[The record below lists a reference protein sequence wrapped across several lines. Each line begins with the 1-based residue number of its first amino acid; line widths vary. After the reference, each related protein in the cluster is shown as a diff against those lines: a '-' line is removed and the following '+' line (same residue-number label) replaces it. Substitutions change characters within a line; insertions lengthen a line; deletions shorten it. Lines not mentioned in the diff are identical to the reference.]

1 MRQFLSVFAAAQA
14 NKPSKNQ
21 DDQSVGVSHGASLGD
36 SPDFSQ
42 IAALRSELVTLHRR
56 TGEVEQC
63 SSFNDEF
70 TSLGADELL
79 GQAFMDRLH
88 IADRPAC
95 LGAFSKAFHN
105 HEQVRVE
112 VRLRCPSPDASADGF
127 CWVEMMCSVFEAQT
141 DEERKVLC
149 ISRDISHWKER
160 EQGLI
165 DAQQDALELAE
176 RRLRFLDKM
185 SHELRTPLNA
195 IIGFSEMMK
204 LPGLAT
210 QNEQQVTQYAGI
222 IHDSGRH
229 LLGVVDEI
237 FELSQFEAGHYK
249 PMSEIFRVGD
259 LVASS
264 VEFVQSA
271 MQKKAVRLVV
281 GSYNQELEINAD
293 RRLCRLALVEL
304 LSVQLQHV
312 DVGGKIELSI
322 VLDRLG
328 QQTGLLEFRTSG
340 QVGHDK
346 GQPDRIGACGQLQ
359 NCVDLLGGTFTRQA
373 DPTAAGK
380 VSLAINLPQGQIYK
394 GQIDQAFKKLDPAG
408 NIVVLDKRLK
418 DQQKSFHKTG

>member
-1 MRQFLSVFAAAQA
+1 MRQFFSVFTAAQA
-14 NKPSKNQ
+14 NKSSKNK
-21 DDQSVGVSHGASLGD
+21 DDQSVGAALGGSD
-36 SPDFSQ
+36 PFSQ

-63 SSFNDEF
+63 SASNDEF

-105 HEQVRVE
+105 NERVRVE
-112 VRLRCPSPDASADGF
+112 VRLRCPSLDAIADGF
-127 CWVEMMCSVFEAQT
+127 CWVEMMCRAFEAPA

-160 EQGLI
+160 EQDLI
-165 DAQQDALELAE
+165 EAQQSALELAE

-237 FELSQFEAGHYK
+237 FEFSQFEAGNYE
-249 PMSEIFRVGD
+249 PTAEIFRVGV

-271 MQKKAVRLVV
+271 VQKKAVRLVV
-281 GSYNQELEINAD
+281 GDYNEALEINAD
-293 RRLCRLALVEL
+293 QRLCRLALVEL
-304 LSVQLQHV
+304 LSAQLRHV
-312 DVGGKIELSI
+312 DAGGKIELSI
-322 VLDRLG
+322 ALDKLD
-328 QQTGLLEFRTSG
+328 QQTDWLEFRTSG
-340 QVGHDK
+340 QVGDAK
-346 GQPDRIGACGQLQ
+346 GQPDVLRAGGQLQ
-359 NCVDLLGGTFTRQA
+359 NCVDLLGGNFTRQVGQA
-373 DPTAAGK
+373 DE
-380 VSLAINLPQGQIYK
+380 VSLTINLPQGQIHQNSEK
-394 GQIDQAFKKLDPAG
+394 SDRAK
-408 NIVVLDKRLK
+408 NIIVLDKNSK
-418 DQQKSFHKTG
+418 DQLKSFHKMA